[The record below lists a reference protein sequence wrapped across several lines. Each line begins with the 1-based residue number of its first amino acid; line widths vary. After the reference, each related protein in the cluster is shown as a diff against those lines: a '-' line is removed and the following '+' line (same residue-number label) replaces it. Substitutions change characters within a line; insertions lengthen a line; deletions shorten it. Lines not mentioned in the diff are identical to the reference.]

1 MSPMVVK
8 LLTVDLLI
16 PGCSSLKDKRLALS
30 SLKTRLRNR
39 FNVSVA
45 EVDHH
50 DKWQRCAL
58 AVATV
63 GVDRKTADECCD
75 KVLRFVERD
84 HRVEI
89 TDSHQEYC

>member
-1 MSPMVVK
+1 MVVK

-16 PGCSSLKDKRLALS
+16 PGCSSLKEKRFALS
-30 SLKTRLRNR
+30 SLKTRLRQK

-50 DKWQRCAL
+50 DKWQRSAL
-58 AVATV
+58 AITTV
-63 GVDRKTADECCD
+63 GVDRRTADGCCD
-75 KVLRFVERD
+75 KALRFIERD

-89 TDSHQEYC
+89 TDTHQEYC